1 MRLAAEAIRYNYP
14 GTVRA
19 ALDDVSFSVDA
30 GEIVGLLG
38 PNGAGKTTL
47 ISLLAGYTPWQ
58 SGRLLCGD
66 QIVAPTVAGKHR
78 IIAIAP
84 QELAFYPSLSVRE
97 NLRCFAA
104 MSNFNSAERRVV
116 RALEFAQLESFAD
129 VLAGHLSGGLKRRL
143 NLAIATLAEAKFLLL
158 DEPTVGVDPQSRA
171 FLLDSIRALAA
182 SGTGIIYTS
191 HYMEEVQTLA
201 NRVVI
206 IDGGRI
212 LCQGPLKELL
222 AQGQTQLRF
231 QLDSPQEPNVAIV
244 LQPYGELSQ
253 QRDADYV
260 LQLHAGQSAIAALN
274 ALASA
279 GMSVRH
285 ADFGRFDLDQLFFQ
299 LTHRSLRD

>member
-58 SGRLLCGD
+58 YGRLLCGD